1 MKVIP
6 FQNANG
12 SVITVTSTSTLL
24 ANLVNT
30 AQSTNLFPLPWNNT
44 GADGINITPED
55 GDVRYLADG
64 NTPTATKGQL
74 LKEGQTYFLRQVD
87 LTNFRLIRVG
97 GANVACSIAVGV
109 SDAEESSAVGGSAG
123 GGGGGGDVNITEI
136 GGTAVSV
143 DSGDADAGT
152 IRTVNADR
160 AGTATLSNVA
170 SSATNVTVLAANAS
184 RKAAALYN
192 DSTSAVNVKFGATA
206 SSTSYTVRMLAGAY
220 YELPVSNGVVYQGII
235 DGIWDSANGSMR
247 VTELT

>member
-123 GGGGGGDVNITEI
+123 GGGAGSDVNITEI

-143 DSGDADAGT
+143 DEGNADAGT
-152 IRTVNADR
+152 IRVVTANTPKTFTDS
-160 AGTATLSNVA
+160 TATATTTSSTILA
-170 SSATNVTVLAANAS
+170 SNAS
-184 RKAAALYN
+184 RKTGTTITN
-192 DSTSAVNVKFGATA
+192 TSTSVGVFLNVTDPALANQGYFLAPYGVYEIDENSYTTGAITGITA
-206 SSTSYTVRMLAGAY
+206 SG
-220 YELPVSNGVVYQGII
+220 
-235 DGIWDSANGSMR
+235 SAILSVMEA
-247 VTELT
+247 T